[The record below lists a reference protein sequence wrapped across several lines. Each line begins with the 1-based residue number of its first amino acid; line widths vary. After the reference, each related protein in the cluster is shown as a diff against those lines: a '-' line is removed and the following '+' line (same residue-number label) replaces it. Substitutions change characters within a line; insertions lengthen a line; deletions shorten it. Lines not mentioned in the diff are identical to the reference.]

1 MSALYTNQ
9 FLYDY
14 EERYVLGTQRKYVSG
29 PSNDLR
35 STIKT
40 SDQKNQNVPKSFE
53 ENNSSLEITIKTVIV
68 YEELHGK
75 IRNEF

>member
-1 MSALYTNQ
+1 MQALYTNQ
-9 FLYDY
+9 FLYYY
-14 EERYVLGTQRKYVSG
+14 EERYVLGTQRKYISG

-35 STIKT
+35 PTLKT
-40 SDQKNQNVPKSFE
+40 SDQKSQNVLKSFE
-53 ENNSSLEITIKTVIV
+53 ENNSSLEIIIKTVIV